1 MIAAQ
6 CAVLHTV
13 LDMSKESIEQV
24 EETEFM
30 FHRFRLW
37 LCRLFGAGVLVAFVA
52 GCSPERYK
60 AEADKEVYQI
70 IDEKWH
76 DSFGTRSNYIV
87 GDSNVPASPDDL
99 RVEKAVP
106 PSGAISLAQAVAIAT
121 AQNRDYQRQ
130 KEQLYLT
137 ALDLTLARHQFARQW
152 FGTVDAR
159 YLRNSS
165 AMPDFAAE

>member
-1 MIAAQ
+1 
-6 CAVLHTV
+6 
-13 LDMSKESIEQV
+13 
-24 EETEFM
+24 M

-60 AEADKEVYQI
+60 TEADKEVYQI

-76 DSFGTRSNYIV
+76 DSFGARSNYIV